1 MHQSSVIG
9 SSLIDVYVPFL
20 PLERRHVKLCVE
32 KEAGER
38 NLSLTDTVLTNI
50 LDSLTYWPADPGLF
64 STSGCKRVA
73 NRLDLYQEELEEER
87 DEL

>member
-1 MHQSSVIG
+1 MIG

-32 KEAGER
+32 KEARER

-50 LDSLTYWPADPGLF
+50 LDSLTYWPVDPGLF

-73 NRLDLYQEELEEER
+73 NRLDLYQEELEEEL